1 MEKCLQKQFPTLAF
15 PQWFGAQ
22 IYMRYGAE
30 KSGPEI
36 NNSDNK
42 TDLKWYYPKSACSR
56 STCKIAVKD
65 PSATQTLSSLQR
77 EKSIFPHWKFKFTF
91 KNFKTQGKQSADVK
105 TRQLT
110 LQDLKF

>member
-1 MEKCLQKQFPTLAF
+1 MEKCLQKEFSTLAF

-22 IYMRYGAE
+22 IYMSYGTE

-42 TDLKWYYPKSACSR
+42 TDLKWYHPKLACSR
-56 STCKIAVKD
+56 SMCKITIKD
-65 PSATQTLSSLQR
+65 PLTTQTLSSPQR
-77 EKSIFPHWKFKFTF
+77 EKSIFPHWKFKLTV
-91 KNFKTQGKQSADVK
+91 KNFKTQGKQSADMK

-110 LQDLKF
+110 LRDLRF